1 MTRVIEPPKCFYT
14 CPLYMDYV
22 IYGAMLVKLGSI
34 HFVWA
39 IDFDCVGHREHN
51 PASFIDFFETLI
63 VHSMRSY
70 ALSD

>member
-22 IYGAMLVKLGSI
+22 IYGAMLINERGI
-34 HFVWA
+34 HFVFA
-39 IDFDCVGHREHN
+39 IDFDCVGHREYDR
-51 PASFIDFFETLI
+51 ASFSDFFETFI
-63 VHSMRSY
+63 IHSMRSY